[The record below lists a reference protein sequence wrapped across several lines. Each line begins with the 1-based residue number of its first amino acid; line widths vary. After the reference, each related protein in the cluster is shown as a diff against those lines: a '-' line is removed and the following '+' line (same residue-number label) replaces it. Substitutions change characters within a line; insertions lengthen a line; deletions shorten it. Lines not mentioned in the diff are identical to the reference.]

1 MLENVNSN
9 LNNSVSVDEQKLVS
23 SEKQKRVAFK
33 ANPNAVDYTPSADT
47 YTNNLQAPPPEMS
60 FGQKFLRYIIPTWG
74 GLHLGTTLYDK
85 ANSGK
90 YEHSL
95 VGRLGKLGDKISR
108 TWIVRNP
115 FIDTL
120 RSHGRTIKS
129 NIQNFIDRHPSL
141 SAMQKTPTKP
151 ESKLVTNFLETQN
164 EADLKE
170 ASAKIQEY
178 VTKGPKTLNEAG
190 ATKAE
195 IEALKAK
202 YGTNA
207 LGRIKNQGR
216 AIEEFLLGKIG
227 ADLGHANMVA
237 TVEAREA
244 AMLAQ
249 LQKYQAALASPNL
262 TPIERNFL
270 TRRIGQIS
278 ELTANY
284 RANTLR
290 GLKLRAMGLT
300 KGTLEAVTAN
310 PEANGQLI
318 NQAIGNA
325 TRYSSRLSQY
335 ANKVKSIF
343 EPTSKIGKFLPRMSK
358 LGMRG
363 LTFGGGLFNTL
374 FVAFFLG
381 DAVKNTIDAPKE
393 QKVGTAVHGLMDAMS
408 WVIAMPIAL
417 KGMHA
422 VNGLKN
428 LGKSQAQ
435 VKAYEAALK
444 TFNEQAKAG
453 LFKSHAHYN
462 NAWKA
467 VESLKNAG
475 TAPKGFQK
483 VLSKVA
489 SFLSIG
495 LGQKEP
501 FRRNTEALTGA
512 AKRAAKIANF
522 KGKMPNFLRNC
533 VGYPLRFA
541 LYMAVFQPIV
551 DKVFSGI
558 TTALF
563 GKAYDPEKIKEE
575 YEKAHK
581 GDALKQLQYE
591 YRLTNVAPDPEAVK
605 GLKNVD
611 EESLDD
617 SNIIKQE
624 LVRRGILKQG
634 SKGSKQNAQPTQ
646 WDSVNGVS
654 VNVSGNNNP
663 YMPPEQGANTG
674 MYPQGNGNKP
684 KDPNQSDYDVVPR
697 TYVPKIDWKNPIPYA
712 DPRSNPASETSYER
726 EQRLNESTDVVM
738 QNIDKYL
745 RDKD

>member
-1 MLENVNSN
+1 MLENVNTN

-23 SEKQKRVAFK
+23 SENQRRITFK
-33 ANPNAVDYTPSADT
+33 GNPNAVDYTPSADT

-90 YEHSL
+90 YENSL
-95 VGRLGKLGDKISR
+95 VGRLGKLGDRLSR
-108 TWIVRNP
+108 TSLVRNS
-115 FIDTL
+115 FVDTL

-129 NIQNFIDRHPSL
+129 NIQNFIDRHPTL

-151 ESKLVTNFLETQN
+151 ESKMVTNFLETQN

-178 VTKGPKTLNEAG
+178 VTRGPKTLHEAG

-227 ADLGHANMVA
+227 ADLGQPNMVA
-237 TVEAREA
+237 RIESREA

-249 LQKYQAALASPNL
+249 LQKYQAALASPTL
-262 TPIERNFL
+262 TPQERSFL

-278 ELTANY
+278 ELATNY
-284 RANTLR
+284 RANTLN

-300 KGTLEAVTAN
+300 RGTLEAVTSN

-325 TRYSSRLSQY
+325 TRYSSGLSQY

-343 EPTSKIGKFLPRMSK
+343 APTSKIGKFLPRMSK

-381 DAVKNTIDAPKE
+381 DAVKNTIDAPKD

-428 LGKSQAQ
+428 LGKSQVQ
-435 VKAYEAALK
+435 VQAYEAALK

-467 VESLKNAG
+467 VEALKNAG

-501 FRRNTEALTGA
+501 FRRSTEALTGA
-512 AKRAAKIANF
+512 AKRAAKMANF
-522 KGKMPNFLRNC
+522 KGKIPNFLRNC

-541 LYMAVFQPIV
+541 LYMAVFQPLV

-563 GKAYDPEKIKEE
+563 GKAYDPEKVKEE

-581 GDALKQLQYE
+581 GDAIKQIMFE
-591 YRLTNVAPDPEAVK
+591 NRATNIAPNPAAVE

-624 LVRRGILKQG
+624 LVKRGILKQG
-634 SKGSKQNAQPTQ
+634 SKGNKPGAQPTQ

-654 VNVSGNNNP
+654 INVSGNNKP
-663 YMPPEQGANTG
+663 YMPYEQGANAG
-674 MYPQGNGNKP
+674 MNAQGSGAQG
-684 KDPNQSDYDVVPR
+684 KDPNKSDYDVVPR
-697 TYVPKIDWKNPIPYA
+697 TYVPKIDWNNPIPYA
-712 DPRSNPASETSYER
+712 DPRSNPASEISYER
-726 EQRLNESTDVVM
+726 EQRLGESTDYVM
-738 QNIDKYL
+738 DKVDKYL
-745 RDKD
+745 KGKE